1 MEALVNLSVGVHGL
15 FRWVVAI
22 LAIVVLVKYAV
33 GWLGKREFTPADKQ
47 LGSTFAIAM
56 SIQFVLGLINLIGY
70 LIHGTFNPRL
80 HIEHAFYGLIAT
92 ALAHM
97 TAMFKNQPDA
107 KRFRNA
113 FFLVLV
119 SLLLILL
126 AVIRLRAGWF
136 NMAFAPF

>member
-1 MEALVNLSVGVHGL
+1 MDALVNLSVSIHGL

-22 LAIVVLVKYAV
+22 LAIVVLVKYAI

-47 LGSTFAIAM
+47 LGSAYAM
-56 SIQFVLGLINLIGY
+56 AVTIQFALGLINIIGY
-70 LIHGTFNPRL
+70 IIIGAFNARL
-80 HIEHAFYGLIAT
+80 HIEHALYGLIAV

-97 TAMFKNQPDA
+97 TAMFKNQPSE

-113 FFLVLV
+113 FFLVLL
-119 SLLLILL
+119 SLIVILFG
-126 AVIRLRAGWF
+126 VIRLRAGWF